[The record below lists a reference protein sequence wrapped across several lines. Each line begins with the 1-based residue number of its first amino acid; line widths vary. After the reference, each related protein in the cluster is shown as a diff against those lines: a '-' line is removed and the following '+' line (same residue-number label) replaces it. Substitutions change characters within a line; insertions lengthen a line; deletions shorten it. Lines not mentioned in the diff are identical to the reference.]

1 MTDPKS
7 TKAPK
12 PANEPVVSAL
22 STTPA
27 TESSTP
33 PDANHG
39 RGGMYTVVNGQRVL
53 VGRTQAEHEAEAA
66 DATQPATLV
75 KPATTE

>member
-1 MTDPKS
+1 MT

-12 PANEPVVSAL
+12 PQSAELEPVTAAAAVA
-22 STTPA
+22 P
-27 TESSTP
+27 E

>member
-1 MTDPKS
+1 MT

-12 PANEPVVSAL
+12 PQPAELEPVTAAAAVA
-22 STTPA
+22 P
-27 TESSTP
+27 E

-53 VGRTQAEHEAEAA
+53 VECSRHESDA
-66 DATQPATLV
+66 DASN
-75 KPATTE
+75 ATTAATE